1 MNTYSVIFSSGA
13 REDIAELAEYLASK
27 SSPEISGRYIEG
39 LILECESLSLTPH
52 RGTKRSDLRPN
63 MRVIGHQ
70 RSAAIVFRIEEDMRA
85 VVILA
90 VMYRGLK
97 YQDVLARED

>member
-13 REDIAELAEYLASK
+13 REDISEIADYIASK
-27 SSPEISGRYIEG
+27 SSSEISGRYIEG
-39 LILECESLSLTPH
+39 LVLECESLSLAPH

-70 RSAAIVFRIEEDMRA
+70 RSATIVF
-85 VVILA
+85 
-90 VMYRGLK
+90 GLK
-97 YQDVLARED
+97 KTSGLSSSWQ